1 MMSRSVVVVALLL
14 LGVLAC
20 AGVVQGEEGGQV
32 AAVGEP
38 EWEKCVHI
46 HDVGEAC
53 VEITV
58 DEADLSLTIA
68 LVIANHT
75 VLHETVS
82 ANQTLCVNL
91 DTLLDLVGD
100 VCIPCKPV
108 IKLIEEFGHKI
119 TNEILNA
126 CVDIQDVVWGAN
138 EVSGDVEF
146 VYHILCWKGKCVTE
160 GQDDLGS
167 FHIHF

>member
-1 MMSRSVVVVALLL
+1 MGHVSCEAVVLAMFSRSAIVALVL

-32 AAVGEP
+32 AAVGDP

-119 TNEILNA
+119 TNEISTPA
-126 CVDIQDVVWGAN
+126 STSRTSSGAPTR
-138 EVSGDVEF
+138 SRA
-146 VYHILCWKGKCVTE
+146 T
-160 GQDDLGS
+160 
-167 FHIHF
+167 

>member
-1 MMSRSVVVVALLL
+1 MGTIILRDGCSVVMMSRSVVVVALLL

-91 DTLLDLVGD
+91 DKLL
-100 VCIPCKPV
+100 
-108 IKLIEEFGHKI
+108 EEFGHKI

-126 CVDIQDVVWGAN
+126 CVDIQNVVWGAN
-138 EVSGDVEF
+138 EVSG
-146 VYHILCWKGKCVTE
+146 
-160 GQDDLGS
+160 
-167 FHIHF
+167 